1 MGEIL
6 IAFLVFNPTENWEK
20 KPKPYSPNFEPAQ
33 HLKAV
38 HPSSWGLR
46 ALSPSRRSQSHSV
59 AAHGSPVGM
68 AVTSL
73 CFLSFADPS

>member
-6 IAFLVFNPTENWEK
+6 IAFLVFNPTENWK
-20 KPKPYSPNFEPAQ
+20 KKNPHSPDFEPAQ

-38 HPSSWGLR
+38 HPSSWGLI
-46 ALSPSRRSQSHSV
+46 ALSPARRSQSHSV
-59 AAHGSPVGM
+59 ATHGSPVGM